1 MGPDSPT
8 SFRPG
13 DLTNQEMQLQ
23 ADFFYDLTDAI
34 SLVFGAS
41 YLDETYKVVQGE
53 LSSYFAGPYATPDP
67 WGFCDDDGAATAAG
81 LAVIASGSTLDCADS
96 SDPVYRVVVS
106 AQTAFL
112 AIHLHFLK
120 STTVTLWGSTLS

>member
-23 ADFFYDLTDAI
+23 ADFFYDPTDAI

-81 LAVIASGSTLDCADS
+81 LAVL
-96 SDPVYRVVVS
+96 PVAQRWTVQTRLIRSIEWLVS